1 MKRNKYGLVLAAAAL
16 AVLVCLGSWR
26 FISDVSTQLWQNSVS
41 TITES
46 TQQGANALRM
56 QLRGDFEI
64 LRRIGGR
71 IGTVSTAQVGQMED
85 TLQLY
90 GTIEP
95 SMSVYPASGGVLSGM
110 AEHDQCVAEA
120 LRASPGGR
128 ACWPRISAA

>member
-95 SMSVYPASGGVLSGM
+95 SMSVYPASGVT
-110 AEHDQCVAEA
+110 
-120 LRASPGGR
+120 
-128 ACWPRISAA
+128 